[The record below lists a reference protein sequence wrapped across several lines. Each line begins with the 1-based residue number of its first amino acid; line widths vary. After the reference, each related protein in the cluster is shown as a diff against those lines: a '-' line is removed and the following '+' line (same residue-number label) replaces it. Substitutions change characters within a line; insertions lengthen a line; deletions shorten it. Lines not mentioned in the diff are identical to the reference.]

1 MGTINYKTSD
11 YITIGYDCNNI
22 DYDEPYYNDFINDCY
37 EQVKIVLDKERF
49 YYFHVALE
57 PGYYEGFSI
66 DIEFNFSWCFD
77 SWEDKRA
84 AQKEI
89 TQIKRFLTQCINDF
103 DCVAVFPGWCTGY
116 ANYNDSLTELNNAI
130 KEMRQTVRQTPT
142 YNNLPE
148 GEKYA

>member
-11 YITIGYDCNNI
+11 HITIGYDCNNI

-49 YYFHVALE
+49 YYFHVALK

-103 DCVAVFPGWCTGY
+103 DCVAVFPGWCTRY